1 VAIVF
6 ARHGQTAPNRDGLVL
21 GRADPELTDEGRGQ
35 AELLAAALSTEP
47 VAKILTSPLLRA
59 RQTAEAISAACGVPV
74 AVDERLVE
82 IDWGTW
88 EGRPAGSLAIA
99 DVDRWRRDSPEPR
112 EADGTAPEGE
122 SLESLS
128 VRVESFCLDTLD
140 EGLVVAVSHVS
151 PIKAA
156 TAWAL
161 GVDGTVA
168 WRMFLGLA
176 SMTRVGRGRTSPVLL
191 SFNETWHLRGAEQR
205 GAAR

>member
-1 VAIVF
+1 VIVF

-21 GRADPELTDEGRGQ
+21 GRADPELTEEGHRQ
-35 AELLAAALSTEP
+35 AARLAAALAGEP
-47 VAKILTSPLLRA
+47 VAAILTSPLVRA
-59 RQTAEAISAACGVPV
+59 RQTAEAVGAACGVLV

-88 EGRPAGSLAIA
+88 EGRPAGSLAVA
-99 DVDRWRRDSPEPR
+99 DVDRWR
-112 EADGTAPEGE
+112 ADEGTAPEGE
-122 SLESLS
+122 SLDSLS
-128 VRVESFCLDTLD
+128 HRVESFCVETLEH

-156 TAWAL
+156 AAWAL

-176 SMTRVGRGRTSPVLL
+176 SITRVGRGRTSPVLL
-191 SFNETWHLRGAEQR
+191 SFNETGHLRPAE
-205 GAAR
+205 ARNDD